1 MEVLS
6 EFEAWWAPVVIIFGV
21 LASLDKAFDLY
32 KKYKGLA
39 QAPDKKQDDEILKL
53 RKEVDMLKDGFLR
66 VQDALARDLQ
76 RFEKIDELSRLNL
89 QGTYA
94 LLKGQLTGDN
104 VPAMQKSMDEIEGYL
119 MKGAT
124 NHGSN
129 SN

>member
-6 EFEAWWAPVVIIFGV
+6 EFEAWWAPVVIVFGV

-104 VPAMQKSMDEIEGYL
+104 VTAMQKSMDEIEGYL

-129 SN
+129 VN

>member
-6 EFEAWWAPVVIIFGV
+6 EFEAWWAPVVIVFGV

-32 KKYKGLA
+32 KKYKGLV

-129 SN
+129 VN

>member
-32 KKYKGLA
+32 KKYKGLV
-39 QAPDKKQDDEILKL
+39 QAPDKKQDSEISEL
-53 RKEVDMLKDGFLR
+53 RKEVNMLKDGYIR

-104 VPAMQKSMDEIEGYL
+104 VPAMKKSMDEIEGYL

-129 SN
+129 P

>member
-6 EFEAWWAPVVIIFGV
+6 EFEAWWAPVVIVFGV

-39 QAPDKKQDDEILKL
+39 QAPDKKQDSEISEL
-53 RKEVDMLKDGFLR
+53 RKEVNMLKDGYIR

-104 VPAMQKSMDEIEGYL
+104 VSAMQKSMDEIEGYL

-124 NHGSN
+124 NHGRN
-129 SN
+129 P

>member
-1 MEVLS
+1 MEFFS
-6 EFEAWWAPVVIIFGV
+6 AFEAWWAPVVIVFGV

-39 QAPDKKQDDEILKL
+39 QAPDKKQDSEISEL
-53 RKEVDMLKDGFLR
+53 RKEVNMLKNGYIR

-94 LLKGQLTGDN
+94 LLKGKLSGDN
-104 VPAMQKSMDEIEGYL
+104 VPAMQKSMDEIEEYFVR
-119 MKGAT
+119 GAT

-129 SN
+129 GK

>member
-1 MEVLS
+1 
-6 EFEAWWAPVVIIFGV
+6 
-21 LASLDKAFDLY
+21 
-32 KKYKGLA
+32 
-39 QAPDKKQDDEILKL
+39 
-53 RKEVDMLKDGFLR
+53 MLKDGYIR

-124 NHGSN
+124 NHGN
-129 SN
+129 SQ

>member
-6 EFEAWWAPVVIIFGV
+6 EFEAWWAPVVIVFGV

-129 SN
+129 VN

>member
-1 MEVLS
+1 MEILS

>member
-6 EFEAWWAPVVIIFGV
+6 EFEAWWAPVVIVFGV

-39 QAPDKKQDDEILKL
+39 QAPNKKQDSEISEL
-53 RKEVDMLKDGFLR
+53 RKEVNMLKDGYIR

-104 VPAMQKSMDEIEGYL
+104 VSAMQKSMDEIEGYL

-129 SN
+129 P

>member
-6 EFEAWWAPVVIIFGV
+6 EFQAWWAPVVIVFGV

-32 KKYKGLA
+32 KKYKGLV
-39 QAPDKKQDDEILKL
+39 QAPDKKQDSEISEL
-53 RKEVDMLKDGFLR
+53 RKEVNMLKDGYIR

-104 VPAMQKSMDEIEGYL
+104 VSAMQKSMDEIEGYL

-129 SN
+129 P

>member
-129 SN
+129 S

>member
-1 MEVLS
+1 MEILS
-6 EFEAWWAPVVIIFGV
+6 EFEAWWAPVVIVFGI

-129 SN
+129 VN

>member
-39 QAPDKKQDDEILKL
+39 QALDKKQDDEILKL

>member
-6 EFEAWWAPVVIIFGV
+6 EFEAWWAPVVIVFGV
-21 LASLDKAFDLY
+21 LVSLDKAFDLY

-39 QAPDKKQDDEILKL
+39 QAPDKKQDSEISEL
-53 RKEVDMLKDGFLR
+53 RKEVNMLKDGYIR

-104 VPAMQKSMDEIEGYL
+104 VSAMQKSMDEIEGYL

-129 SN
+129 P

>member
-6 EFEAWWAPVVIIFGV
+6 AFEEWWAPVVIVFGV

-32 KKYKGLA
+32 KKYKGLV
-39 QAPDKKQDDEILKL
+39 QAPDKKQDSEISEL
-53 RKEVDMLKDGFLR
+53 RKEVDMLKDGYIR

-124 NHGSN
+124 NHGN
-129 SN
+129 SQ

>member
-124 NHGSN
+124 NHGSD
-129 SN
+129 S

>member
-1 MEVLS
+1 MEVFS
-6 EFEAWWAPVVIIFGV
+6 EFEAWWAPVVIVFGV

-32 KKYKGLA
+32 KKYKGLV
-39 QAPDKKQDDEILKL
+39 QAPDKKQDSEISEL
-53 RKEVDMLKDGFLR
+53 RKEVNMLKDGYIR

-129 SN
+129 P

>member
-6 EFEAWWAPVVIIFGV
+6 EFQAWWAPVVIVFGV

-32 KKYKGLA
+32 KKYKGLV
-39 QAPDKKQDDEILKL
+39 QAPDKKQDSEISEL
-53 RKEVDMLKDGFLR
+53 RKEVNMLKDGYIR

-104 VPAMQKSMDEIEGYL
+104 VAAMQKSMDEIEGYL

-129 SN
+129 P

>member
-6 EFEAWWAPVVIIFGV
+6 EFEAWWAPVVIVFGV

-39 QAPDKKQDDEILKL
+39 QAPDKKQDGEIANL
-53 RKEVDMLKDGFLR
+53 RKDVNMLKDGYIR

-124 NHGSN
+124 NHGN
-129 SN
+129 HP

>member
-6 EFEAWWAPVVIIFGV
+6 EFQAWWAPVVIVFGV

-32 KKYKGLA
+32 KKYKGLV
-39 QAPDKKQDDEILKL
+39 QAPDKKQDNEISEL
-53 RKEVDMLKDGFLR
+53 RKEVNMLKDGYIR

-104 VPAMQKSMDEIEGYL
+104 VSAMQKSMDEIEGYL

-129 SN
+129 P

>member
-6 EFEAWWAPVVIIFGV
+6 QFEAWWAPVVIVFGI

-39 QAPDKKQDDEILKL
+39 QAPDKKQDGEIADL
-53 RKEVDMLKDGFLR
+53 RKEVNMLKDGYIR

-104 VPAMQKSMDEIEGYL
+104 VSAMQKSMDEIEGYL

-129 SN
+129 P

>member
-6 EFEAWWAPVVIIFGV
+6 EFEAWWAPVVIVFGV

-32 KKYKGLA
+32 KKYNGLA
-39 QAPDKKQDDEILKL
+39 QAPDKKQDGEIANL
-53 RKEVDMLKDGFLR
+53 RKDVNMLKDGYIR

-124 NHGSN
+124 NHGN
-129 SN
+129 HP

>member
-1 MEVLS
+1 MEILS
-6 EFEAWWAPVVIIFGV
+6 EFEAWWAPVVIVFGI

>member
-1 MEVLS
+1 MEILS

-124 NHGSN
+124 NHGN
-129 SN
+129 TGN

>member
-1 MEVLS
+1 MEILS
-6 EFEAWWAPVVIIFGV
+6 EFEAWWAPVVIVFGV
-21 LASLDKAFDLY
+21 LASLDKVFDLY

-124 NHGSN
+124 NHGSD
-129 SN
+129 S

>member
-1 MEVLS
+1 MEILS
-6 EFEAWWAPVVIIFGV
+6 AFEAWWAPVAIVFGV

-39 QAPDKKQDDEILKL
+39 QAPDKKQDGEIADL
-53 RKEVDMLKDGFLR
+53 RKEVNLLKDGYIR

-124 NHGSN
+124 DHGS
-129 SN
+129 SK

>member
-6 EFEAWWAPVVIIFGV
+6 EFEAWWAPVVIVFGV

-129 SN
+129 S

>member
-6 EFEAWWAPVVIIFGV
+6 AFEAWWAPVVIVFGV

-32 KKYKGLA
+32 KKYKGLV
-39 QAPDKKQDDEILKL
+39 QAPDKKQDSEISEL
-53 RKEVDMLKDGFLR
+53 RKEVDMLKDGYIR

-124 NHGSN
+124 NHGN
-129 SN
+129 SQ

>member
-6 EFEAWWAPVVIIFGV
+6 EFESWWAPVVIVFGV

-32 KKYKGLA
+32 KKYKGLV
-39 QAPDKKQDDEILKL
+39 QAPDKKQDSEISEL
-53 RKEVDMLKDGFLR
+53 RKEVNMLKDGYIR

-104 VPAMQKSMDEIEGYL
+104 VSAMQKSMDEIEGYL

-124 NHGSN
+124 NHGN
-129 SN
+129 NP

>member
-6 EFEAWWAPVVIIFGV
+6 EFEAWWAPVVIVFGV

-39 QAPDKKQDDEILKL
+39 QALDKKQDSEISEL
-53 RKEVDMLKDGFLR
+53 RKEVNMLKDGYIR

-129 SN
+129 P

>member
-1 MEVLS
+1 MEILS
-6 EFEAWWAPVVIIFGV
+6 AFEAWWAPVAIVFGV

-39 QAPDKKQDDEILKL
+39 QAPDKKQDGEIADL
-53 RKEVDMLKDGFLR
+53 RKDVNILKDGYIR

-104 VPAMQKSMDEIEGYL
+104 VPAMQKSMDEIEEYL

-124 NHGSN
+124 DHGS
-129 SN
+129 SK

>member
-6 EFEAWWAPVVIIFGV
+6 EFEAWWAPVVIVFGV
-21 LASLDKAFDLY
+21 LVSLDKAFDLY

-39 QAPDKKQDDEILKL
+39 QAPDKKQDSEISEL
-53 RKEVDMLKDGFLR
+53 RKEVNMLKDGYIR

-104 VPAMQKSMDEIEGYL
+104 VASMQKSMDEIEGYL

-129 SN
+129 P

>member
-1 MEVLS
+1 MEILS
-6 EFEAWWAPVVIIFGV
+6 EFEAWWAPVVIVFGV

-129 SN
+129 VN

>member
-6 EFEAWWAPVVIIFGV
+6 EFEAWWAPVVIVFGV

-39 QAPDKKQDDEILKL
+39 QAPNKKQDSEISEL
-53 RKEVDMLKDGFLR
+53 RKEVNMLKDGYIR

-104 VPAMQKSMDEIEGYL
+104 VSAMQKSMDEIEGYL

-124 NHGSN
+124 TPGRNP
-129 SN
+129 

>member
-1 MEVLS
+1 MEILS
-6 EFEAWWAPVVIIFGV
+6 AFEEWWAPVAIVFGV

-39 QAPDKKQDDEILKL
+39 QAPDKKQDGEIADL
-53 RKEVDMLKDGFLR
+53 RKEVNMLKDGYIR

-124 NHGSN
+124 DHGS
-129 SN
+129 SK

>member
-1 MEVLS
+1 MEILS
-6 EFEAWWAPVVIIFGV
+6 EFEAWWAPVVIVFGV

-124 NHGSN
+124 NHGSD
-129 SN
+129 S

>member
-6 EFEAWWAPVVIIFGV
+6 EFQAWWAPVVIVFGV

-32 KKYKGLA
+32 QKYKGLA
-39 QAPDKKQDDEILKL
+39 QAPNKKQDSEISEL
-53 RKEVDMLKDGFLR
+53 RKEANMLKDGYIR
-66 VQDALARDLQ
+66 VQGALARDLQ

-129 SN
+129 S

>member
-1 MEVLS
+1 MEILS

-39 QAPDKKQDDEILKL
+39 QAPDKKQDDEIIKL

-66 VQDALARDLQ
+66 VQDALARDLH

-129 SN
+129 GN

>member
-6 EFEAWWAPVVIIFGV
+6 EFEAWWAPVVIVFGV

-39 QAPDKKQDDEILKL
+39 QAPDKKQDSEISEL
-53 RKEVDMLKDGFLR
+53 RKEVNMLKDGYIR

-104 VPAMQKSMDEIEGYL
+104 VSAMQKSMDEIEGYL

-129 SN
+129 P